1 MPKSWMLSTLDQQP
15 TTEPSML
22 EALLQRYDFFFLFPI
37 LLILGVRNTQA
48 FAKELIHTYGVT
60 CIFGGAWRLGTGL
73 L

>member
-1 MPKSWMLSTLDQQP
+1 
-15 TTEPSML
+15 ML